1 MKAGESQ
8 TPMLD
13 KQWFVSGLQTV
24 LWDSLRGHMKTG
36 LSYLEINSQKSNPQK
51 IRELLVS
58 TFPVRMWAEPG
69 TLTSPQ
75 YSEMNSF
82 FCTDSLMKVP
92 HPATSEGA
100 SSRCW
105 GRGRQALDGRVGMS
119 GWECYMCTCGK
130 NYQLSGEPEN
140 RDSLNHSAQG
150 AGGGGWSRQEPK
162 W

>member
-1 MKAGESQ
+1 MGGIGEQEQAQAMLVPSPSWLTRVKAGESQ

-24 LWDSLRGHMKTG
+24 LWDPLRGHMKTR
-36 LSYLEINSQKSNPQK
+36 LSYSEIDSQMPKPQK
-51 IRELLVS
+51 IREFLVS
-58 TFPVRMWAEPG
+58 VFPVSTWAEPG

-100 SSRCW
+100 SSRC
-105 GRGRQALDGRVGMS
+105 
-119 GWECYMCTCGK
+119 
-130 NYQLSGEPEN
+130 
-140 RDSLNHSAQG
+140 
-150 AGGGGWSRQEPK
+150 
-162 W
+162 

>member
-1 MKAGESQ
+1 VKARESKIP
-8 TPMLD
+8 TLD

-24 LWDSLRGHMKTG
+24 LWDPLRGHMKTG
-36 LSYLEINSQKSNPQK
+36 LSYLEMNSQKPNPQK
-51 IRELLVS
+51 VRELLVS
-58 TFPVRMWAEPG
+58 IFPVRTRAEPG

-105 GRGRQALDGRVGMS
+105 GRGRQALDGGRVG
-119 GWECYMCTCGK
+119 GCEWV
-130 NYQLSGEPEN
+130 
-140 RDSLNHSAQG
+140 
-150 AGGGGWSRQEPK
+150 
-162 W
+162 